1 MRPLYLLCISL
12 LVLPASPLSADQIA
26 AGTTEAAPAPD
37 ENGKGQPPG
46 QAEPVCAGYCCAW
59 NGKMVCD
66 GMPRRD
72 PGMTP
77 VATQHDLPSSLKTWQ
92 ELLKEELSGN
102 GA

>member
-1 MRPLYLLCISL
+1 
-12 LVLPASPLSADQIA
+12 
-26 AGTTEAAPAPD
+26 
-37 ENGKGQPPG
+37 
-46 QAEPVCAGYCCAW
+46 
-59 NGKMVCD
+59 MVCD

-92 ELLKEELSGN
+92 DLLKEELSGN